1 MQSQG
6 LLTGTRTRDNKNTS
20 KVQFGSHPFCFN
32 FILESHVSCVK
43 CSATMPQEHGRSG
56 SPFYN
61 RRIDFTIYN
70 SQTFHKAR
78 IPPVHGC
85 AFLPRHGIAAEAAGH
100 AISVRKR
107 VLFAVRVFEG
117 SDVLLETT
125 RGFLPLVEL
134 AEMVVCHCLQIVCLC
149 CHLMVL
155 HQTRDYLAYLMPQV
169 FMQAAQNVRF

>member
-1 MQSQG
+1 MLCNKCLNYMPIRESILQQSH
-6 LLTGTRTRDNKNTS
+6 R
-20 KVQFGSHPFCFN
+20 
-32 FILESHVSCVK
+32 
-43 CSATMPQEHGRSG
+43 
-56 SPFYN
+56 FYS
-61 RRIDFTIYN
+61 IQQSDFFFLKSN
-70 SQTFHKAR
+70 SRTFHKELEDTTHSR
-78 IPPVHGC
+78 DI
-85 AFLPRHGIAAEAAGH
+85 LLLRKSLLI

-107 VLFAVRVFEG
+107 VLFVVRVFEA
-117 SDVLLETT
+117 SNVLLETS